1 MVTYRTKDG
10 DRLDRICYRHYER
23 VDVLEQV
30 LDANPGL
37 AELGPIYAAGVAIVL
52 PRIDPPVAR
61 TVVRLWD

>member
-30 LDANPGL
+30 LDANPVYRKNKR
-37 AELGPIYAAGVAIVL
+37 PFYPSPAALTTAL
-52 PRIDPPVAR
+52 TAND
-61 TVVRLWD
+61 